1 MKIVFFNRPTN
12 KKFDYKPLYYN
23 KAKDKREQRARELG
37 LDVNKKEHKSF
48 FKGELQREWRS
59 NQTPKEQSKKVRSI
73 LYLVLLL
80 IAIYYI
86 FFTDI
91 VQNMVSSFISH

>member
-1 MKIVFFNRPTN
+1 MKIVFFSRPKN

-23 KAKDKREQRARELG
+23 KEKDERDQRARELG
-37 LDVNKKEHKSF
+37 LDMSKKEHKSF

-59 NQTPKEQSKKVRSI
+59 NKIPQEQNKKIRSI

-80 IAIYYI
+80 VAVYYI
-86 FFTDI
+86 FFTNF
-91 VQNMVSSFISH
+91 VQNMVSSLISR